1 MKRTLTPLLIA
12 ASFTLAQG
20 SAYAKTLEELL
31 VEKGVITE
39 EEVKKTK
46 GGHTSMKGLDFSIGG
61 KLEFEYVDNEAD
73 SYDGHFGLDVL
84 EIYPMAV
91 SKSGII
97 FKAEIVGEQG
107 GTVVEEAHVTFPEV
121 LPGKTWLKIGKEDRF
136 IKRSRK
142 TETYPIA
149 GSQFWRDDAEGLWL
163 HGSAFNFY
171 WDASY
176 TNSYELN
183 TRSSIEE
190 KTNSLSGKVIS
201 ILHDNRAK
209 GDKDSRKEGG
219 VGLGYKFKGA
229 SQKLDARIFYYDGKV
244 GNTGGDTADLGIL
257 SDDDKDIRGWR
268 VDYSIKG
275 FSLVAEL
282 IDASYGDFDTTVW
295 YVEPSYKFSFDGPRY
310 FKGLE
315 IVARYN
321 DSDPDV
327 ARDINTP
334 LTWGLTQKTVALIAS
349 LDKTVKLLVEYNML
363 EEDNDGKE
371 VDNDEVLAQLQYK
384 F

>member
-163 HGSAFNFY
+163 HGGAFNFY

-321 DSDPDV
+321 DCDPDV